1 MCEFAFILH
10 GRNELN
16 NKECGLKLRRKN
28 LKITIKKNK
37 NIMMKDENKTKQK
50 SQKSFKKI

>member
-50 SQKSFKKI
+50 S